1 MQQYAHQSDI
11 WIVIHTKLFF
21 LKNYFIYTRE
31 QIKETN
37 FHVVEAKD
45 WTTYDRQNIL
55 RHQCNICHHLTQLN
69 SQNKLLV
76 LIVKTS

>member
-1 MQQYAHQSDI
+1 M
-11 WIVIHTKLFF
+11 HTNQIYGLLYTPNFFF
-21 LKNYFIYTRE
+21 LKNYSIYTRE